1 MKLIHD
7 TKDSYALEKKKTKNT
22 HALEKNTKD
31 THALEKKPTVNIQD
45 FYCFI
50 HLIVPVRGLS
60 REQQL
65 QSTEKFK
72 TSPSTCLG
80 PVVFARCL

>member
-7 TKDSYALEKKKTKNT
+7 TKDSYALEKKKQKT
-22 HALEKNTKD
+22 HMHLKKTQK
-31 THALEKKPTVNIQD
+31 THMHLKKKTTVNIQD